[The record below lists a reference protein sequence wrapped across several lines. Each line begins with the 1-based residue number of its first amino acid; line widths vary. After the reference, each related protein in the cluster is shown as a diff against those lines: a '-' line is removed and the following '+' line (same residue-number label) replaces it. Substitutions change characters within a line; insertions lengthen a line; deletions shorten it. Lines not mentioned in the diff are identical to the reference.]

1 MKNLIVILFFLIRM
15 NVFSQINIDSIAFY
29 MYVMHNDER
38 TKNGV
43 SKRYLSS
50 NCKNAAEIHLNYLM
64 KYGFGLRHS
73 EDKVIYGKKV
83 LPEPEDRYNLFNK
96 DSVLARY
103 ADDYYVKK
111 SAWVYNAEIAT
122 RQQINF
128 NQNEVVSNKVV
139 AERLMQNFKNSKA
152 HYGSIIQNYSEY
164 LSRGN
169 FIVNYTTVIENGL
182 VQHTFY
188 CVAIF
193 EAGYFLKNKTP
204 YTGDYSKVY

>member
-1 MKNLIVILFFLIRM
+1 MKNLIVIFFLLIGV
-15 NVFSQINIDSIAFY
+15 NVFSQINVDSIAFY
-29 MYVMHNDER
+29 MYEIHNEER
-38 TKNGV
+38 TKNGA

-50 NCKNAAEIHLNYLM
+50 NCKSAAEIHLNYLM

-83 LPEPEDRYNLFNK
+83 LPKPKDRYDLFNK
-96 DSVLARY
+96 DSVLYKY

-152 HYGSIIQNYSEY
+152 HCGSIIQNYSEY

-169 FIVNYTTVIENGL
+169 FIGNYTTVIENDL

-193 EAGYFLKNKTP
+193 EVGYFLKNKTP
-204 YTGDYSKVY
+204 YKGDYSKVY